1 MNIDVLAFGGC
12 VAVSQKDGLGRKD
25 SSPSSVK
32 TRAKIETIE
41 KQKVEGQAQ
50 LKAMKITSSV
60 GVVEPQV
67 AIRQKDGLMEMMPG
81 QSVPQGHTAEK
92 VSAAFIPVN
101 VPANVN

>member
-1 MNIDVLAFGGC
+1 ML
-12 VAVSQKDGLGRKD
+12 QKDAIGRKD

-32 TRAKIETIE
+32 TRAKIESIE

-50 LKAMKITSSV
+50 LKAMKINSAV

-81 QSVPQGHTAEK
+81 QSVPQGHIAEK
-92 VSAAFIPVN
+92 TSAAFIPVN
-101 VPANVN
+101 VPLSVSIAKNLYKELF